1 MLSWMAALLLGAA
14 PRRVWPAFER
24 HVPLTRAAA
33 AAGAVTMLA
42 GFFAGVGGF
51 LDFAT
56 RTAGANN
63 SWMLRTLASGGPD
76 SAALVPYGVSV
87 LTLFIFLFLTPL
99 GWLSCY
105 LTASGFLR
113 AVSGWLDDPRGDPL
127 LSIIDGA
134 AISFAEKRRRRRSRE
149 TRERREGTEARDV
162 LVTGGALGLGADY
175 VVLASRRKAEW
186 TAGATIMTSDQ
197 WYRLGEPYDLE
208 TPAGLRTAYPLTKF
222 DTLEAVRRGI
232 EYELPAL
239 SGRAARLPRKS
250 S

>member
-1 MLSWMAALLLGAA
+1 MASWIAALVMGAA
-14 PRRVWPAFER
+14 PRRVWPVLER
-24 HVPLTRAAA
+24 YVPVTRTAAL
-33 AAGAVTMLA
+33 AGALTMLA

-51 LDFAT
+51 FDFAT
-56 RTAGANN
+56 RMAGANN

-76 SAALVPYGVSV
+76 GAAFVPYGMSV
-87 LTLFIFLFLTPL
+87 VTLFIFLFFTPV
-99 GWLSCY
+99 GWLSSY

-113 AVSGWLDDPRGDPL
+113 AVSAWLDDPRGDPL

-134 AISFAEKRRRRRSRE
+134 AIRFVEGRRQRSARDA
-149 TRERREGTEARDV
+149 RERREGAAAPDV
-162 LVTGGALGLGADY
+162 LVTGHALGLSADY

-186 TAGATIMTSDQ
+186 TAGATIMTSEQ

-239 SGRAARLPRKS
+239 SGRAARPQRS
-250 S
+250 T